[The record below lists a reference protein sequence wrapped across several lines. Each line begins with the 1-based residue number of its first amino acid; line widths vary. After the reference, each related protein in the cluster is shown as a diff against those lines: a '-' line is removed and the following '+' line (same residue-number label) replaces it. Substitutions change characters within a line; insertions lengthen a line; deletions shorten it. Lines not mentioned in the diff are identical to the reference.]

1 MKIINAVIGEN
12 RELTA
17 ETVTGYSGDS
27 NAERLVVDLSGFGGF
42 DSYAIYVRNTALG
55 AVKRLEAGTDS
66 DTNPYVKDG
75 VMYINLTSDLTCG
88 GKLSLEIEGIKVEN
102 GLTVRKLTS
111 VASINFKP
119 SMASAAEQGEFK
131 GGAETE
137 LRLLAAALAK
147 RLTALEER
155 ETSAGTG
162 TVTAEVPY
170 ADKNTVGGFKV
181 DEYSPVS
188 LDENGYAVQNY
199 AGLDYEQMLASIVG
213 LILIDNEEVVGSVN
227 EVASP
232 NNGVLMDLTY
242 NVADGSAKAAIV
254 TVNNFGD
261 MSYYDENY
269 EEVEEYFMPT
279 RLYVFTLKDGV
290 MNVTGYYPVEFYKL
304 LKEGVIPS
312 A

>member
-1 MKIINAVIGEN
+1 MKVINATIGEN

-55 AVKRLEAGTDS
+55 AVKRLEAGTDA

-111 VASINFKP
+111 VANINFKP

-155 ETSAGTG
+155 EPSAGT
-162 TVTAEVPY
+162 VQVSY
-170 ADKNTVGGFKV
+170 ADKDTVGGFKI

-188 LDENGYAVQNY
+188 LDENGYAVHNY
-199 AGLDYEQMLASIVG
+199 AGIDYEQMLASIVG

-227 EVASP
+227 ETASP
-232 NNGVLMDLTY
+232 DNGALMDLTY
-242 NVADGSAKAAIV
+242 NVADASAKAAIV
-254 TVNNFGD
+254 TVGNFGN
-261 MSYYDENY
+261 MSYYNENH
-269 EEVEEYFMPT
+269 EEVEGYFMPT
-279 RLYVFTLKDGV
+279 RLYVFALKDGA
-290 MNVTGYYPVEFYKL
+290 MTVTGYYPVEFYKL

>member
-1 MKIINAVIGEN
+1 MKVINATIGEN

-55 AVKRLEAGTDS
+55 AVKRLEAGTDA
-66 DTNPYVKDG
+66 DTNPYVQDG

-111 VASINFKP
+111 VANINFKP

-155 ETSAGTG
+155 EPSAG

-170 ADKNTVGGFKV
+170 ADKNTVGGFKI

-188 LDENGYAVQNY
+188 LDENGYAVHNY
-199 AGLDYEQMLASIVG
+199 AGIDYEQMLASIVG

-227 EVASP
+227 ETASP
-232 NNGVLMDLTY
+232 DNGALMDLTY

-254 TVNNFGD
+254 TVGNFGN
-261 MSYYDENY
+261 MSYYNENY

-279 RLYVFTLKDGV
+279 RLYVFALKDGV
-290 MNVTGYYPVEFYKL
+290 MTVTGYYPVEFYKL

>member
-1 MKIINAVIGEN
+1 MKVINATIDEN
-12 RELTA
+12 RELNA

-27 NAERLVVDLSGFGGF
+27 NAEMLVVDLSGFGGF

-111 VASINFKP
+111 VANINFKP

-155 ETSAGTG
+155 ESSAG
-162 TVTAEVPY
+162 TAEVPY
-170 ADKNTVGGFKV
+170 ADKNTVGGFKL
-181 DEYSPVS
+181 DEDSPVS
-188 LDENGYAVQNY
+188 LDENGYAVPNY
-199 AGLDYEQMLASIVG
+199 GGIDYVQMLASIVG
-213 LILIDNEEVVGSVN
+213 LILIDNEDVIGSVN
-227 EVASP
+227 ETASP
-232 NNGVLMDLTY
+232 DNGVLMDLTC
-242 NVADGSAKAAIV
+242 NVADESAKAAVV
-254 TVNNFGD
+254 TFNSFGN
-261 MSYYDENY
+261 MSYYNENY

-279 RLYVFTLKDGV
+279 RLYVFTLKNGAMTV
-290 MNVTGYYPVEFYKL
+290 AGYYPVEFYKL
-304 LKEGVIPS
+304 LKEGIIPS

>member
-1 MKIINAVIGEN
+1 MKVINATIDEN
-12 RELTA
+12 RELNA

-27 NAERLVVDLSGFGGF
+27 NAEMLVVDLSGFGGF

-111 VASINFKP
+111 VANINFKP

-155 ETSAGTG
+155 ESSAG
-162 TVTAEVPY
+162 TAEVPY
-170 ADKNTVGGFKV
+170 ADKNTVGGFKLDEWSAISV
-181 DEYSPVS
+181 DE
-188 LDENGYAVQNY
+188 EGYAVPNY
-199 AGLDYEQMLASIVG
+199 AGIDYMQMLASIVG
-213 LILIDNEEVVGSVN
+213 LIFIDNVN
-227 EVASP
+227 VLGNINEMASP
-232 NNGVLMDLTY
+232 DNGVLKELTR
-242 NVADGSAKAAIV
+242 NVAEKIAKVGII
-254 TVNNFGD
+254 TVNNFGY
-261 MSYYDENY
+261 MSYYNEKR
-269 EEVEEYFMPT
+269 EEIEEYFMPT
-279 RLYVFTLKDGV
+279 RLYVFTLKDGA
-290 MNVTGYYPVEFYKL
+290 MKMTGYYPVEFYKL

>member
-1 MKIINAVIGEN
+1 MKVINATIDEN
-12 RELTA
+12 RELNA

-27 NAERLVVDLSGFGGF
+27 NAEMLVVDLSGFGGF

-111 VASINFKP
+111 VANINFKP

-155 ETSAGTG
+155 ESSAG
-162 TVTAEVPY
+162 TAEVPY
-170 ADKNTVGGFKV
+170 ADKNTVGGFKLDEWSAISV
-181 DEYSPVS
+181 DE
-188 LDENGYAVQNY
+188 EGYAVPNY
-199 AGLDYEQMLASIVG
+199 AGIDYMQMLASIVG
-213 LILIDNEEVVGSVN
+213 LIFIDNVN
-227 EVASP
+227 VLGNINEMASP
-232 NNGVLMDLTY
+232 DNGVLKELTR
-242 NVADGSAKAAIV
+242 NVAEKIAKVGII
-254 TVNNFGD
+254 TVNNFGY
-261 MSYYDENY
+261 MSYYNEKR
-269 EEVEEYFMPT
+269 EEIEEYFMPT
-279 RLYVFTLKDGV
+279 RLYVFTLKDGA
-290 MNVTGYYPVEFYKL
+290 MKMTGYYPVEFYKL
-304 LKEGVIPS
+304 LKEGIIPS